1 MKIKK
6 YFFSLLIFS
15 IISSISCYSVYGDN
29 TTMENLNVLNTS
41 VNVKIK
47 DKEYKLKLYDNQ
59 TAKDFLAL
67 LPLTVN
73 MNELNSNEKY
83 YNLSKKL
90 TTKTENIGSI
100 KTGDFLLYGNNCIVL
115 FYESFRTSY
124 SYTRLGYI
132 ENTEGLKE
140 ALGRG
145 SIEITFSVASE
156 N

>member
-6 YFFSLLIFS
+6 YFLSLLIFY
-15 IISSISCYSVYGDN
+15 IMSSIACNSVYGDN
-29 TTMENLNVLNTS
+29 TTMNNLNTLNTII
-41 VNVKIK
+41 NVKIK

-59 TAKDFLAL
+59 TAKDFLTL

-73 MNELNSNEKY
+73 MNDLNSNEKY
-83 YNLSKKL
+83 YNLSKNL

-140 ALGRG
+140 TLGRG
-145 SIEITFSVASE
+145 NVEITFSAAS
-156 N
+156 

>member
-6 YFFSLLIFS
+6 YFLSLLIFY
-15 IISSISCYSVYGDN
+15 IMSSIACNSVYGDN
-29 TTMENLNVLNTS
+29 TTMNNLNTLNTTI
-41 VNVKIK
+41 NVKIK
-47 DKEYKLKLYDNQ
+47 DNEYKLKLYDNQ
-59 TAKDFLAL
+59 TAKDFFTL
-67 LPLTVN
+67 LPLTVS
-73 MNELNSNEKY
+73 MNDLNSNEKY
-83 YNLSKKL
+83 YNLSKNL

-140 ALGRG
+140 TLGRG
-145 SIEITFSVASE
+145 SVEITFSV

>member
-1 MKIKK
+1 ML
-6 YFFSLLIFS
+6 SAALS
-15 IISSISCYSVYGDN
+15 SVYGDS
-29 TTMENLNVLNTS
+29 MENLNILNTI

-47 DKEYKLKLYDNQ
+47 DNEYKLKLYDNH
-59 TAKDFLAL
+59 TAKDFLSL
-67 LPLTVN
+67 LPITVN
-73 MNELNSNEKY
+73 MNDLNSNEKY
-83 YNLSKKL
+83 YNLSKNL
-90 TTKTENIGSI
+90 TAKIENIGCI

-140 ALGRG
+140 TLGKG
-145 SIEITFSVASE
+145 NVEITFSV

>member
-6 YFFSLLIFS
+6 YFLSLLIFS
-15 IISSISCYSVYGDN
+15 IIACNSVYGDN
-29 TTMENLNVLNTS
+29 TTMGNLNTS

-73 MNELNSNEKY
+73 MNDLNSNEKY
-83 YNLSKKL
+83 YNLSKTL

-132 ENTEGLKE
+132 ENIEGLKE

-145 SIEITFSVASE
+145 SVEITFSASSE

>member
-1 MKIKK
+1 MNIIKIKK
-6 YFFSLLIFS
+6 YFLSLLIF
-15 IISSISCYSVYGDN
+15 ITSISCNSVYGDN
-29 TTMENLNVLNTS
+29 MNNLNILNKS
-41 VNVKIK
+41 VNIKIK
-47 DKEYKLKLYDNQ
+47 NKEYKLKLYDNQ
-59 TAKDFLAL
+59 TAKYFLAL

-73 MNELNSNEKY
+73 MNDLNSNEKY
-83 YNLSKKL
+83 HNLSKNL
-90 TTKTENIGSI
+90 TTKTENIGNI

-145 SIEITFSVASE
+145 SIEITFSLE
-156 N
+156 

>member
-1 MKIKK
+1 MNIIKK
-6 YFFSLLIFS
+6 YFLSLLIF
-15 IISSISCYSVYGDN
+15 ITSISCNSVYGDN
-29 TTMENLNVLNTS
+29 TTMDNLNTLNAS

-59 TAKDFLAL
+59 TSKDFLAL

-73 MNELNSNEKY
+73 MNDLNSNEKY
-83 YNLSKKL
+83 YNLSKSL

-145 SIEITFSVASE
+145 SIEITFSLE
-156 N
+156 

>member
-6 YFFSLLIFS
+6 YFLSLLIFY
-15 IISSISCYSVYGDN
+15 IMSSIAYNSVYGDN
-29 TTMENLNVLNTS
+29 TTMNNLNTLNTII
-41 VNVKIK
+41 NVKIK

-59 TAKDFLAL
+59 TAKDFLTL

-73 MNELNSNEKY
+73 MNDLNSNEKY
-83 YNLSKKL
+83 YNLSKNL

-145 SIEITFSVASE
+145 NVEITFSAAS
-156 N
+156 

>member
-1 MKIKK
+1 MNIIKIKK
-6 YFFSLLIFS
+6 YFLSLLIF
-15 IISSISCYSVYGDN
+15 ITSISCNSVYGDN
-29 TTMENLNVLNTS
+29 TTMENLNTLNAS

-73 MNELNSNEKY
+73 MNDLNSNEKY
-83 YNLSKKL
+83 YNLSKNL

-145 SIEITFSVASE
+145 SIEITFSLE
-156 N
+156 

>member
-1 MKIKK
+1 
-6 YFFSLLIFS
+6 
-15 IISSISCYSVYGDN
+15 
-29 TTMENLNVLNTS
+29 MENLNTLNTS

-59 TAKDFLAL
+59 TAKDFLTL

-73 MNELNSNEKY
+73 MNDLNRNEKY
-83 YNLSKKL
+83 YNLSKNL

-145 SIEITFSVASE
+145 NIEITFTV